1 MAKVTVL
8 VEGYARPKGD
18 YYEASPS
25 AVLIE
30 DNGKKIL
37 VDPGCNEKLLLDALK
52 KRGLKPGDI
61 DYIFL
66 THYHVDHFLNIRL
79 FPGKDVLD
87 GETIYRGDRE
97 ISFSG
102 FLPRTSVEVIP
113 APGHAHEHSALFVK
127 TVDGVVA
134 IAEDVWWWEDGKQ
147 MTDLKS
153 LLTIS
158 DPFVKD
164 AKQLLKSR
172 KAILARA
179 DFIIPGHGKMFKV
192 PKK

>member
-25 AVLIE
+25 TTLIE
-30 DNGKKIL
+30 DNGRKII

-52 KRGLKPGDI
+52 KHGLEPRDI

-79 FPGKDVLD
+79 FPAKDVLD

-97 ISFSG
+97 ISFSK
-102 FLPRTSVEVIP
+102 FLPGTGIEVIP
-113 APGHAHEHSALFVK
+113 VPGHAHEHSALFVN
-127 TVDGVVA
+127 TGGGVVA
-134 IAEDVWWWEDGKQ
+134 VAADVWWWEDGEQK
-147 MTDLKS
+147 TGLKS

-164 AKQLLKSR
+164 KKQLLKSR